1 MATIIVDAFGGD
13 NAPVE
18 ILKGCALAV
27 DRHDDIEIYLTG
39 DENRIKNAAQ
49 ENDISLN
56 RMRIF
61 HCEDVISMCDP
72 PVSIKRQH
80 KDSSMAVGCRLLRDG
95 EGDAF
100 VSAGSTGA
108 LLVGSTLIVKRIAGI
123 HRCAIAPVMPN
134 MKGIH
139 MLIDAG
145 ANVECKPDMLYQF
158 GVMGSVYMH
167 RVMSMDNPRVG
178 LLNIGSE
185 ETKGGELQIESLR
198 LLKNSTL
205 NFVGNVEPGDVVN
218 GACDVVVTDGYTG
231 NIFLKLYESMPRGI
245 INLMKDVFYK
255 NSKTKMAAAAL
266 KKDLKQSFALFNN
279 DRYGGAPIMG
289 CSKPVFKA
297 HGSSKAE
304 AVYSAITLA
313 KSYKEEGAVDVITQE
328 MSQFPANGEE

>member
-185 ETKGGELQIESLR
+185 ETKGGEL
-198 LLKNSTL
+198 
-205 NFVGNVEPGDVVN
+205 
-218 GACDVVVTDGYTG
+218 
-231 NIFLKLYESMPRGI
+231 
-245 INLMKDVFYK
+245 
-255 NSKTKMAAAAL
+255 
-266 KKDLKQSFALFNN
+266 
-279 DRYGGAPIMG
+279 
-289 CSKPVFKA
+289 
-297 HGSSKAE
+297 
-304 AVYSAITLA
+304 
-313 KSYKEEGAVDVITQE
+313 
-328 MSQFPANGEE
+328 